1 MGIVIISIS
10 LQPAFADIITTDDI
24 VCVPP
29 AFIGC
34 DDTIILPGDVI
45 NNILT
50 PLGMSV
56 SDEKAGQIFTTPQD
70 PINPNL
76 PPKTVTFTFIRDT
89 GSFVFSFGI
98 CPLSAVTANAV
109 TQPQLFAEQCLG
121 AATEIFDDTGAMP
134 ATDRNT
140 PTPYSLATL
149 LNGDQFVFDTNSNP
163 LTPGVDSFFYLLPDN
178 NLSFFIAN
186 SGQFFP
192 PQTSNNAL
200 RAPLFSFSDANP
212 GSCLDANNQP
222 TPGCDQMLFF
232 SGPCDV
238 TPDLSC
244 SVFMFEDLSR
254 EGISDE
260 DFTDIVFLV
269 DRVFDTVDPCD
280 VPNPPQEC
288 LGGEFLPIDSSALL
302 LAGLQTSAV
311 WILPIVIA
319 GAGAGI
325 AVFQLRRK

>member
-10 LQPAFADIITTDDI
+10 LQPVFAEIFSTDDI
-24 VCVPP
+24 ICITPGP
-29 AFIGC
+29 AC
-34 DDTIILPGDVI
+34 DDTVILPGDVI
-45 NNILT
+45 NNILI
-50 PLGMSV
+50 PLGMSL
-56 SDEKAGQIFTTPQD
+56 STENAGQIFSTPQD
-70 PINPNL
+70 PNNPNL
-76 PPKTVTFTFIRDT
+76 PPKTVTFTYIRDT
-89 GSFVFSFGI
+89 GTFEFSFGI
-98 CPLSAVTANAV
+98 CPVSAVTASAV

-121 AATEIFDDTGAMP
+121 AATEIFDDTGAVP

-149 LNGDQFVFDTNSNP
+149 LNGDQFVFDTNINP
-163 LTPGVDSFFYLLPDN
+163 LTPGVPSFFYLLPDN
-178 NLSFFIAN
+178 NLSFFLAN

-192 PQTSNNAL
+192 PQTSNDAL

-212 GSCLDANNQP
+212 GSCVDSNNQP

-232 SGPCDV
+232 AGACLVLPE
-238 TPDLSC
+238 LNC

-254 EGISDE
+254 EGGSDE
-260 DFTDIVFLV
+260 DFTDLVFLV
-269 DRVFDTVDPCD
+269 DRVFDEIPICD
-280 VPNPPQEC
+280 LPNPPQEC

-302 LAGLQTSAV
+302 LAGFQTSAV

-325 AVFQLRRK
+325 AAFQLRRK